1 MYEEILK
8 DIGLSPNEAK
18 IYEALVGLGEASVNT
33 ISVKTKI
40 NRSNIYDA
48 MERLVEKGLASDI
61 FTKKEKLYKA
71 AHPNRVKEIVEEK
84 LSIIKKILP
93 DLTKKFETDHE
104 EEEAF
109 FYRGIHAYKNYM
121 FQILKEKK
129 PYYCIGGKGM
139 WFDPRLRFFM
149 PNFDR
154 QRKESNICFK
164 HIFDSEMKGK
174 IKEPLQ
180 FEKNEYRFLPKKYC
194 SNLTFEFFGDYLVI
208 YTGKEFGKLKEKPTL
223 FVLKSKEVTEGFK
236 KIFDFMYDHCEVPKK
251 VSKSGRAQQ

>member
-129 PYYCIGGKGM
+129 P
-139 WFDPRLRFFM
+139 
-149 PNFDR
+149 
-154 QRKESNICFK
+154 
-164 HIFDSEMKGK
+164 
-174 IKEPLQ
+174 
-180 FEKNEYRFLPKKYC
+180 
-194 SNLTFEFFGDYLVI
+194 
-208 YTGKEFGKLKEKPTL
+208 
-223 FVLKSKEVTEGFK
+223 
-236 KIFDFMYDHCEVPKK
+236 
-251 VSKSGRAQQ
+251 